1 MGKEKLEIKKFKF
14 DYASF
19 FLNIIII
26 SILCIEAF
34 KVIPASEGW
43 FIELTKGKSLVEILN
58 NDEILLPPIYPIFIW
73 LVNIFNSQ
81 LLFLRFFGVI
91 FGYILYQQSTLLI
104 LNGTQIFIDQN
115 KKKLS
120 KIISKI
126 FGIFLIIF
134 ICKISTYLLW
144 YDFTILVLIVQI
156 YIINLIFLIIDKN
169 KTIDSRFNY
178 FQATSLLL
186 ITGILLK
193 HSNMGLYFLSV
204 QIGLIIIWLF
214 FIKDRNWINKLFIW
228 QLLFMGSFSI
238 LSILILNLSN
248 TSYLDSFLS
257 ASLEAKGGGENVT
270 QFIGFGVD
278 HLINEFKKIDTFF
291 LGLTLFFYL
300 ISRNNFKLFFLIIFS
315 SIFYKS
321 TFYSNYNLA
330 GFSNKF
336 ILILFYTCF
345 AFVVKHLFFKL
356 FYKEENINQNIN
368 FQKLI
373 ILLFSSIGCF
383 LGNFTSAGLG
393 YNGYFIGLLIGI
405 IFQAS
410 FLIRC
415 IESVSDIRKVII
427 LK

>member
-214 FIKDRNWINKLFIW
+214 FIKD
-228 QLLFMGSFSI
+228 
-238 LSILILNLSN
+238 
-248 TSYLDSFLS
+248 
-257 ASLEAKGGGENVT
+257 
-270 QFIGFGVD
+270 
-278 HLINEFKKIDTFF
+278 
-291 LGLTLFFYL
+291 
-300 ISRNNFKLFFLIIFS
+300 
-315 SIFYKS
+315 
-321 TFYSNYNLA
+321 
-330 GFSNKF
+330 
-336 ILILFYTCF
+336 
-345 AFVVKHLFFKL
+345 
-356 FYKEENINQNIN
+356 
-368 FQKLI
+368 
-373 ILLFSSIGCF
+373 
-383 LGNFTSAGLG
+383 
-393 YNGYFIGLLIGI
+393 
-405 IFQAS
+405 
-410 FLIRC
+410 
-415 IESVSDIRKVII
+415 
-427 LK
+427 